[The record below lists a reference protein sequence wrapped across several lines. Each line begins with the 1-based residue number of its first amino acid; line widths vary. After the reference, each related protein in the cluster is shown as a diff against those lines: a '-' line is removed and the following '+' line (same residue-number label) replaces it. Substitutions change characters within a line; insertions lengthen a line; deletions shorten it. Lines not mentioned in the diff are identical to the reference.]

1 MRRRVLNSIPYLPT
15 RQSREANRQTKY
27 FRSMIF
33 FLVPTRTPVECFG
46 SADKM
51 FLVLAIVQV
60 KEDRSV
66 GYEPSK
72 MFVLQ
77 F

>member
-1 MRRRVLNSIPYLPT
+1 
-15 RQSREANRQTKY
+15 
-27 FRSMIF
+27 MIF